1 MINQST
7 LYRFMLYSLNMELLI
22 TTLQHWIQ
30 FAGGLGVFAASIVEE
45 VISLI
50 PSSAVQMGAGIF
62 IMGGVPIS
70 LFAIGKL
77 LIEIALPA
85 ALGVTLGSL
94 PYVWLARKYGL
105 LMIDKWG
112 KWIGV
117 SVHDIRNLEE
127 KLAKTAWDDIAF
139 VAMRAFPV
147 IPSVALAVY
156 GGIIEMSWWRYI
168 LLSFIG
174 VFIRATGLATIGWL
188 FGNAAGSVAAGMGTL
203 ENIGLLVI
211 GFTLIFFWWT
221 YRNKKK
227 KS

>member
-1 MINQST
+1 
-7 LYRFMLYSLNMELLI
+7 MELII

-50 PSSAVQMGAGIF
+50 PSSAVQMGAGVF
-62 IMGGVPIS
+62 IMGGIPVS
-70 LFAIGKL
+70 FFAIGKL
-77 LIEIALPA
+77 VLEIALPA

-94 PYVWLARKYGL
+94 PYVWLARKYGI

-117 SVHDIRNLEE
+117 SVNDIRDLEE
-127 KLAKTAWDDIAF
+127 KLAKTKWDDIAF
-139 VAMRAFPV
+139 VGMRAFPI

-168 LLSFIG
+168 VLSFIG

-188 FGNAAGSVAAGMGTL
+188 FGNAAGSVSSGVDKL
-203 ENIGLLVI
+203 ENLGLIVI
-211 GFTLIFFWWT
+211 AFTLIFIWLAH
-221 YRNKKK
+221 RSKKK
-227 KS
+227 KKQ